1 MGHMAENSNQLASST
16 NPWEI
21 LASFSA
27 AVMEISWL
35 VLLYQGMGPATA
47 SDPTWLPFSFFL
59 AGMVLAGAT
68 ARVMNTLD
76 LNKTVER
83 GISAVFL
90 ILSYLIGSNILLQS
104 AEQTEFDV
112 FATTLRGI
120 GELTAL
126 IPGEVWLAIAL
137 AWLLWRG
144 FTFVRQGVGRFA
156 VMGFL
161 RLGIGMFLVHGV
173 FSLSGN
179 RELPGVG
186 MFGIFLFATLMALTA
201 SRVSFLGRIRGGRR
215 NPFTRQWFGSITGA
229 VFGTV
234 GTGFS
239 VALLVVGRLQVFL
252 QFLLGLIIA
261 LVFAPLL
268 FFVGLFTGT
277 DVSEIV
283 PPTPT
288 PGIALPPW
296 EQEAGYTPNIVDG
309 TARQVEAL
317 PVNVRS
323 FVFFAGFV
331 LCVILF
337 FVMVWGLSKGYRRLA
352 RNPNV
357 EYVVKRGDLI
367 ELLRKEAGEQLRQ
380 PGDWLA
386 GRLQGRQRVQAA
398 ARVRQIYGD
407 LLDLCADLDIPR
419 PDSQTPLEFLETVR
433 HALPS
438 ARDQLDSITH
448 AYLKVR
454 YGELPETR
462 EEVLAVENAWEEV
475 HRVGEARKQIVRT
488 QKRAEAQ
495 THKRK
500 EKTA

>member
-1 MGHMAENSNQLASST
+1 MAENSNQLASST

-83 GISAVFL
+83 GILAVFL

-161 RLGIGMFLVHGV
+161 RLGIGMFLVYGI

-201 SRVSFLGRIRGGRR
+201 SRVSFLGRIRGGR
-215 NPFTRQWFGSITGA
+215 QSIHPPVVWQYYRGGFRYGRDGVFRRLIGRGAVASVFAIFTGA
-229 VFGTV
+229 DHRSGICAVIVFRGTV
-234 GTGFS
+234 YRYGCLGNRPTDTDTRNCPPALGTG
-239 VALLVVGRLQVFL
+239 GRVYAEYCRWH
-252 QFLLGLIIA
+252 GPA
-261 LVFAPLL
+261 SRSP
-268 FFVGLFTGT
+268 
-277 DVSEIV
+277 
-283 PPTPT
+283 
-288 PGIALPPW
+288 
-296 EQEAGYTPNIVDG
+296 
-309 TARQVEAL
+309 AR
-317 PVNVRS
+317 
-323 FVFFAGFV
+323 
-331 LCVILF
+331 
-337 FVMVWGLSKGYRRLA
+337 
-352 RNPNV
+352 
-357 EYVVKRGDLI
+357 
-367 ELLRKEAGEQLRQ
+367 
-380 PGDWLA
+380 
-386 GRLQGRQRVQAA
+386 
-398 ARVRQIYGD
+398 
-407 LLDLCADLDIPR
+407 
-419 PDSQTPLEFLETVR
+419 
-433 HALPS
+433 
-438 ARDQLDSITH
+438 
-448 AYLKVR
+448 
-454 YGELPETR
+454 
-462 EEVLAVENAWEEV
+462 
-475 HRVGEARKQIVRT
+475 
-488 QKRAEAQ
+488 
-495 THKRK
+495 
-500 EKTA
+500 